1 MMTATIHISKGS
13 KGAWLGL
20 MAVTRGDRV
29 EQFSADGPKVA
40 GVMLALTTE
49 LVKLDTSERRVLTP
63 EELKPSPF
71 IG

>member
-1 MMTATIHISKGS
+1 MMTATIHIFKGS

-40 GVMLALTTE
+40 AVMVALTTE
-49 LVKLDTSERRVLTP
+49 LVKLDTSERRVVLP
-63 EELKPSPF
+63 DNGVAPPF
-71 IG
+71 VG